1 MNVDFVEEGGGALS
15 ISRYTEYVV
24 LRDFHLKF

>member
-1 MNVDFVEEGGGALS
+1 MDVDFVEEGGALS